1 MMKKD
6 EC

>member
-6 EC
+6 